1 MLSDPV
7 WHNFLQIP
15 ESSTGTVNA
24 SAEHIQMLQSLII
37 EKNSSQAVDFVSEP
51 WNDSDAALVTPGP
64 AVCIQWN
71 NAALRK
77 IYRET
82 EQSIFVCTAEDTI
95 KGRSIG
101 MREKY
106 TLQAHQGRKKQ
117 TEGATHQRIFPIKSK
132 FLSA

>member
-1 MLSDPV
+1 MAQLP
-7 WHNFLQIP
+7 P
-15 ESSTGTVNA
+15 ASSTGTVNA
-24 SAEHIQMLQSLII
+24 SHGAEHIQIIRSLII

-51 WNDSDAALVTPGP
+51 WNDAALVTPGP

-77 IYRET
+77 ICRET
-82 EQSIFVCTAEDTI
+82 GQSIFVCTAEDTI

-106 TLQAHQGRKKQ
+106 ILQAH
-117 TEGATHQRIFPIKSK
+117 
-132 FLSA
+132 

>member
-1 MLSDPV
+1 MYLTLYSTT
-7 WHNFLQIP
+7 
-15 ESSTGTVNA
+15 SSSIFDKYGECQCRAHSNA
-24 SAEHIQMLQSLII
+24 SIVDK
-37 EKNSSQAVDFVSEP
+37 KNSSQAVDFVSEP
-51 WNDSDAALVTPGP
+51 WNDAALVTPGP

-77 IYRET
+77 ICRET
-82 EQSIFVCTAEDTI
+82 GQSIFVCTAEDTI

-106 TLQAHQGRKKQ
+106 TLQAHRGRKKQ
-117 TEGATHQRIFPIKSK
+117 TEGATHQKIFPIKSE